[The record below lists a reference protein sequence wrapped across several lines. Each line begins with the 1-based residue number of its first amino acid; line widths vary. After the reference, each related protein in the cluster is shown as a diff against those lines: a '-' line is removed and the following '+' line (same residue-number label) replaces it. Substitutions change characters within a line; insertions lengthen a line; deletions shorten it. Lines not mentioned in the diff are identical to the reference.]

1 MTGDEPPSGSV
12 PRETTAPSDLP
23 DLPEAT
29 RAALAEGGPL
39 ARAMPGF
46 RPRAGQ
52 QALAASIGRAIAERG
67 TLVAEAGT
75 GTGKTYAY
83 LVPLLLAGGKA
94 MISTGTRPLQDQLHA
109 RDLPLVRAAL
119 GAGLQTALLKGR
131 ANYVCHHHL
140 ERNLGDGRFPD
151 PGTPIKLRRI
161 HRFAAVSASGDRAE
175 CTELPEDD
183 AAWAYATSSREN
195 CLGQDCPDLSR
206 CFVVRARRE
215 AMNADL
221 VVVNHHLFCADLAL
235 REDSLGELLPTADA
249 VVFDE
254 AHQLPEAAT
263 EFFGEAVSTRQLFEL
278 ARDLVR
284 AGVVQAPDGADWRA
298 LADRLDHASREL
310 RLAFEAGE
318 DRGRALRG
326 GARGAV
332 SRRWTAEQLRT
343 LPELEDTLDAVL
355 ADLVSV
361 SAIVAAN
368 AGRGPDLDR
377 CGLRATE
384 IGERLQRWSA
394 ALAADERGGRP
405 APRPLDVDDDD
416 GVIVIEPEGQ
426 SAPVPGAEDPA
437 VVWAETGTQ
446 HATLRRTP
454 LSVAASFERHRAG
467 TPRAWIF
474 LSATL
479 SVGGDFAHFVE
490 ALGLH
495 DARCERWESP
505 FEFERQAA
513 LWIPRGIGEAS
524 APGFSQRVAQAAWPL
539 LVANR
544 GRAFFLCTTLRSM
557 REIAERLGELDA
569 LEGIGLTRLVQGEAP
584 RPLLL
589 ERFRREP
596 NAVLIGSASFW
607 EGVDVA
613 GDALSLVVIDKL
625 PFAPPDDPVVKARG
639 EAMRRAGRD
648 PFSHEQLPAAAM
660 ALKQGAGRLIR
671 SETDRGVLLVCDER
685 LVTRGYGRRL
695 IASLPPFRRVERW
708 QDAVPFLPG
717 DRSAAG

>member
-1 MTGDEPPSGSV
+1 MTSGALPGAV
-12 PRETTAPSDLP
+12 DPDLP
-23 DLPEAT
+23 DAA
-29 RAALAEGGPL
+29 RDALADDGPL
-39 ARAMPGF
+39 ARAIPGF

-52 QALAASIGRAIAERG
+52 QALAQSIGRAIVERG

-94 MISTGTRPLQDQLHA
+94 MVSTGTRPLQDQLHA
-109 RDLPLVRAAL
+109 RDLPAVRAAL

-131 ANYVCHHHL
+131 SNYVCHHHL
-140 ERNLGDGRFPD
+140 QRHLTDGRFPD
-151 PGTPIKLRRI
+151 PATPMKLRRI
-161 HRFAAVSASGDRAE
+161 ARFAATSATGDRAE

-183 AAWAYATSSREN
+183 AAWGWATSTREN
-195 CLGQDCPDLSR
+195 CLGQDCPELAR
-206 CFVVRARRE
+206 CCVVRARRE

-284 AGVVQAPDGADWRA
+284 AGVVQAPDGADWRS
-298 LADRLDHASREL
+298 LADRLEHSSREL
-310 RLAFEAGE
+310 RLAFEAS
-318 DRGRALRG
+318 DSRGHALRG

-332 SRRWTAEQLRT
+332 SRRWTAEQLRA
-343 LPELEDTLDAVL
+343 LPELDDVLDAVL

-361 SAIVAAN
+361 SAIVANN

-377 CGLRATE
+377 CGLRATD

-394 ALAADERGGRP
+394 ALAADARGHRAGPGADRADPQADGDGVSDDPDFVRRP
-405 APRPLDVDDDD
+405 A
-416 GVIVIEPEGQ
+416 
-426 SAPVPGAEDPA
+426 PGAEDPA
-437 VVWAETGTQ
+437 VVWAETGAQ

-454 LSVAASFERHRAG
+454 LSVAASFDKHRAG

-479 SVGGDFAHFVE
+479 SVGGDFGHFVD

-505 FEFERQAA
+505 FDFASQAA
-513 LWIPRGIGEAS
+513 LWIPRGLGETS
-524 APGFSQRVAQAAWPL
+524 APGFAQRVAQAAWPL
-539 LVANR
+539 VKANR
-544 GRAFFLCTTLRSM
+544 GRAFFLCTTLRAM
-557 REIAERLGELDA
+557 REIAERLAELDA
-569 LEGIGLTRLVQGEAP
+569 ADGIGLTRLVQGEAP

-589 ERFRREP
+589 ERFRSEP
-596 NAVLIGSASFW
+596 NAVLVGSASFW

-639 EAMRRAGRD
+639 EALRRAGRD
-648 PFSHEQLPAAAM
+648 PFSHESLPAAAM

-671 SETDRGVLLVCDER
+671 SERDRGVLMVCDER

-695 IASLPPFRRVERW
+695 IASLPPFARVERW
-708 QDAVPFLPG
+708 QDALRFLPG
-717 DRSAAG
+717 VAVDDVAGR